1 MSIPLSGEQS
11 VKPVVSLLLSFRVCP
26 SSPNN
31 AKDSDDPMIIISY
44 IRLGGLY
51 FSEEASKA
59 LSRVEAGD
67 SKG

>member
-1 MSIPLSGEQS
+1 M
-11 VKPVVSLLLSFRVCP
+11 KHVVSLTLSFRVCP

-31 AKDSDDPMIIISY
+31 VKDSDDPMIIISY
-44 IRLGGLY
+44 IRLGGLP